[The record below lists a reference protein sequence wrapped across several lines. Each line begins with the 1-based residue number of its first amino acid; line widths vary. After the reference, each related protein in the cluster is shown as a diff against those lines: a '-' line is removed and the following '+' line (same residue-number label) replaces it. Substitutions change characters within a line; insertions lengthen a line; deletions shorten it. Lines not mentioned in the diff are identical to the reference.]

1 MDFDPTI
8 ESPMRS
14 STPVRGTDADE
25 DEPTIVTTTDDIHNE
40 QEPIPHD
47 MPTTWSDSF
56 TPLIVEPFIPT
67 TKGLVQG
74 LQSATTAL
82 DVFKMVFDVSLFD
95 KVAEETNRYAAQKQ
109 QTQPDP
115 VWTPTNTAEI
125 QAFVGIHITM
135 GLVRY
140 PQYHLYWSKDDY
152 FTNHGIANTMTRR
165 RFEALERYL
174 HVNDLSKMPRK
185 NEPDFDPLYC
195 VRPMIDHC
203 REKFQQAYVPG
214 RELSVDEGMIAYR
227 GCIAYLQYIR
237 PKKLKVGE
245 YVARQKGGV
254 VVTKWHDKREVSMM
268 TTITDGMATPLT
280 IQRRSKDPSKRE
292 VQMPAVIHQYNT
304 YHEWRGP
311 R

>member
-1 MDFDPTI
+1 MESSGMGIDDLLSNSAELFAITGLHRSDLHGEEDSDGSADEIEEYLKELELHEEEDMDFDPTI

-25 DEPTIVTTTDDIHNE
+25 DEPTTVTTTDDIDNE

-74 LQSATTAL
+74 LQSPTTAL

-95 KVAEETNRYAAQKQ
+95 KITEETNRYAAQKQ
-109 QTQPDP
+109 QIQPDP

-140 PQYHLYWSKDDY
+140 PRYHLYWSKDDY
-152 FTNHGIANTMTRR
+152 FTNRGIANTMTRR

-185 NEPDFDPLYC
+185 
-195 VRPMIDHC
+195 
-203 REKFQQAYVPG
+203 K
-214 RELSVDEGMIAYR
+214 
-227 GCIAYLQYIR
+227 
-237 PKKLKVGE
+237 
-245 YVARQKGGV
+245 
-254 VVTKWHDKREVSMM
+254 
-268 TTITDGMATPLT
+268 
-280 IQRRSKDPSKRE
+280 
-292 VQMPAVIHQYNT
+292 
-304 YHEWRGP
+304 
-311 R
+311 